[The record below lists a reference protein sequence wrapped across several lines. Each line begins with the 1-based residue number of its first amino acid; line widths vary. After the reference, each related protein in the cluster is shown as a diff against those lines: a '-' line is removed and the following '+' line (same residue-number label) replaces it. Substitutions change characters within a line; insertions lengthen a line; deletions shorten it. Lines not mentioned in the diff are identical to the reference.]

1 MVYTWY
7 KKNMF
12 ICPKSAC
19 RLKLKPYDIFG
30 RVRIQ
35 YPMDWENISW
45 LHDPSVSFTR
55 AYHVCN
61 ADEWCLWSI
70 QHVIGEK
77 KSLFQVQLGTVDLS
91 TASVDQFFET
101 KGWNGMTFPKF
112 RKLGMYGFLRL
123 PILIYMY
130 LCCLYAISGNSGGI
144 FWSLINIWQQ
154 DGWFQR
160 KSPAKWRTTDWPC
173 YNWFQH
179 GTGNVRKK
187 WVRI

>member
-1 MVYTWY
+1 MYILYYIHIYIYICFILFLYLYIYIDNINMYKYNMVYTWY

-19 RLKLKPYDIFG
+19 WLKLKPYDIFG

-77 KSLFQVQLGTVDLS
+77 NLFSRYSWEQWIWAPLPLTSFSKQKV
-91 TASVDQFFET
+91 ET
-101 KGWNGMTFPKF
+101 GWPSQSF
-112 RKLGMYGFLRL
+112 
-123 PILIYMY
+123 
-130 LCCLYAISGNSGGI
+130 GN
-144 FWSLINIWQQ
+144 
-154 DGWFQR
+154 
-160 KSPAKWRTTDWPC
+160 
-173 YNWFQH
+173 
-179 GTGNVRKK
+179 
-187 WVRI
+187 

>member
-1 MVYTWY
+1 MIFLAESGFNIQWIERISHDFMTHPFHSPGPITFVMLM
-7 KKNMF
+7 ND
-12 ICPKSAC
+12 A
-19 RLKLKPYDIFG
+19 YDPFS
-30 RVRIQ
+30 
-35 YPMDWENISW
+35 MW
-45 LHDPSVSFTR
+45 LVK
-55 AYHVCN
+55 
-61 ADEWCLWSI
+61 
-70 QHVIGEK
+70 K

-112 RKLGMYGFLRL
+112 RKLGMYGFLWL

-187 WVRI
+187 KWVRI